1 MAVELLDGEQFVAG
15 LFGPLRNVR
24 ERLDGVA
31 QEPNHVTGFGISHLS
46 DGVHQRAGTSCASGV
61 DSFVGFDVS
70 HGYLT
75 GGSWSPPM
83 LVLYKNSKI
92 VKTGKLVEAEQAYRT
107 HDEHRAA
114 GNPTLSLSGKH
125 EGVVVRR

>member
-1 MAVELLDGEQFVAG
+1 
-15 LFGPLRNVR
+15 
-24 ERLDGVA
+24 
-31 QEPNHVTGFGISHLS
+31 
-46 DGVHQRAGTSCASGV
+46 
-61 DSFVGFDVS
+61 
-70 HGYLT
+70 
-75 GGSWSPPM
+75 M

-107 HDEHRAA
+107 HDEHRTA